1 MLPND
6 PQYIT
11 SFLKLLLL
19 LMLGK
24 RQAREEEGAEETK
37 DTAKRARTHLQP
49 KRTFL
54 AAVRR
59 CAQDLNIQGLTELL
73 LEDPT
78 RTTDVLDDPTR
89 SVICRMFEHVFSNK
103 LTEDYLYFLATE
115 AMLPWK
121 RLLGQALQRNW
132 ITSDDWRYD
141 DDLVT
146 VPLFAD
152 LPDYKTWLL
161 EQVRCRPG
169 FKVLSA
175 VTFASASIIEWA
187 YQHNNVELLKW
198 CRAAQVGGADG
209 AGSSGDPITPA
220 PTPTPLFSAACWS
233 NFDGITGDEPNEAT
247 AKWWREHVSKYLP
260 DEMSGSPGG
269 ESDDQHDAL
278 DAVDAL
284 VAGTPENEIVD
295 LTTP

>member
-1 MLPND
+1 
-6 PQYIT
+6 
-11 SFLKLLLL
+11 
-19 LMLGK
+19 MLGK
-24 RQAREEEGAEETK
+24 RPSREEGTEEGDQETK
-37 DTAKRARTHLQP
+37 DTAKRARQASASPLQP

-78 RTTDVLDDPTR
+78 LDDPTR

-121 RLLGQALQRNW
+121 RLLSQALQRNW
-132 ITSDDWRYD
+132 ITSDDWSYD

-169 FKVLSA
+169 FTVLSA

-198 CRAAQVGGADG
+198 CQAARVGDG
-209 AGSSGDPITPA
+209 PSGE
-220 PTPTPLFSAACWS
+220 TPLFSAAYWT
-233 NFDGITGDEPNEAT
+233 NFEGITGDEPEEAT
-247 AKWWREHVSKYLP
+247 VKWWREHVSKYLP

-269 ESDDQHDAL
+269 ESDDQNDAL
-278 DAVDAL
+278 AAV
-284 VAGTPENEIVD
+284 GTHENEIVD
-295 LTTP
+295 LTK